1 MEDVLEV
8 YHRRHDPARPL
19 FCFDG
24 AAKQPN
30 LNAFEVVPSV
40 RPKSESLSAKNETE
54 LVDTLKTYP

>member
-8 YHRRHDPARPL
+8 YHRPHDPARPL
-19 FCFDG
+19 VCFDEV
-24 AAKQPN
+24 AKQPN

-54 LVDTLKTYP
+54 PADTSKTYP